1 MITFVIGVVIM
12 VSAAIFVRAT
22 GFMADMASMLER
34 FMLMQ
39 AVLVRFVL

>member
-1 MITFVIGVVIM
+1 MTTFVIGVVIIVM
-12 VSAAIFVRAT
+12 AAIVVRAT
-22 GFMADMASMLER
+22 GFVADMTSMLER

>member
-1 MITFVIGVVIM
+1 MITFVIGVVMAVIVM
-12 VSAAIFVRAT
+12 HAT
-22 GFMADMASMLER
+22 RLMTEMASMLER